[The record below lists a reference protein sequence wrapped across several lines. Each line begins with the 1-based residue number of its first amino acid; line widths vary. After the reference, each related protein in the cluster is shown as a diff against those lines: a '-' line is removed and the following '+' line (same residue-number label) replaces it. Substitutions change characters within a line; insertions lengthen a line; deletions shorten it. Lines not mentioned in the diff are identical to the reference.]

1 MPDAIQTFNPG
12 SDPAAS
18 TMPWPWRFGAMLAT
32 AIAALALAVA
42 LAHWG
47 WRWFG
52 PVSPTL
58 PPPQPPERWTA
69 AIVAAPLF
77 GRAGV
82 PATLAKVA
90 PLQGDTR
97 LLGVFVERG
106 GAGYALFR
114 LADRGPLLVRTG
126 QEIARDVKLETVR
139 NDGVRIRDHGEV
151 REIALRN
158 QPQATGT
165 GAGGGSDRARTNVS
179 RAACAAPP
187 GYKGAV
193 YKLNAELLTG
203 IASQPDS
210 WKALLVIENGGL
222 AIRDDSGFSTM
233 LGMRAGDRMTQA
245 NGIALGSVDDLLVAF
260 VKPLLANQQVRVA
273 GTRDGKP
280 AEWLFVNAGAC

>member
-1 MPDAIQTFNPG
+1 MPDATQAFNPR
-12 SDPAAS
+12 STATPS
-18 TMPWPWRFGAMLAT
+18 TMRWPWRLGAAFAT
-32 AIAALALAVA
+32 AIAALALAVV

-58 PPPQPPERWTA
+58 PPPQLPERWTS

-77 GRAGV
+77 GRAEA
-82 PATLAKVA
+82 PPTLTKAA
-90 PLQGDTR
+90 PLQGDAR
-97 LLGVFVERG
+97 LLGVFVEQG

-126 QEIARDVKLETVR
+126 QEITQDVKLETVR
-139 NDGVRIRDHGEV
+139 NDGVGIRDHGEV
-151 REIALRN
+151 RDIALRN
-158 QPQATGT
+158 QPQGT
-165 GAGGGSDRARTNVS
+165 AAAGAGTDRARTTAS
-179 RAACAAPP
+179 RTACAAPS
-187 GYKGAV
+187 GYKGAI

-222 AIRDDSGFSTM
+222 AIRDNSGFSTM

-245 NGIALGSVDDLLVAF
+245 NGIALGSADDLLVAF

>member
-1 MPDAIQTFNPG
+1 MPDANTVSSQHAVG
-12 SDPAAS
+12 K
-18 TMPWPWRFGAMLAT
+18 MPWSWRAAATGATLLAGL
-32 AIAALALAVA
+32 ALALVV
-42 LAHWG
+42 AHWG

-52 PVSPTL
+52 PASPAL
-58 PPPQPPERWTA
+58 PPPQTPERWTP

-77 GRAGV
+77 GRAENTPTV
-82 PATLAKVA
+82 AKVA

-97 LLGVFVERG
+97 LLGVFAERG
-106 GAGYALFR
+106 GEGYALFR
-114 LADRGPLLVRTG
+114 LPDRGPLLVRTG
-126 QEIARDVKLETVR
+126 QEIARDVRLETVK

-158 QPQATGT
+158 QPPVI
-165 GAGGGSDRARTNVS
+165 AGGTDRTRSNVA
-179 RAACAAPP
+179 RAACAAPA

-210 WKALLVIENGGL
+210 WKALLVVENGGL
-222 AIRDDSGFSTM
+222 AIRDNSGFSTM
-233 LGMRAGDRMTQA
+233 LGMRAGDHMTQA